1 MVEKWRTKMITGLF
15 FIAVVFFVLYGLIA
29 STEKVLLHREQ
40 YVVID
45 ERMTEHR
52 SRM

>member
-1 MVEKWRTKMITGLF
+1 MITGFL
-15 FIAVVFFVLYGLIA
+15 FIAAALFVLYGLIV
-29 STEKVLLHREQ
+29 STEKILTQREQ

-52 SRM
+52 SRL

>member
-1 MVEKWRTKMITGLF
+1 MITGFL
-15 FIAVVFFVLYGLIA
+15 FIAVALFVLYGLIV
-29 STEKVLLHREQ
+29 STEKILTQREQ

-52 SRM
+52 SRL